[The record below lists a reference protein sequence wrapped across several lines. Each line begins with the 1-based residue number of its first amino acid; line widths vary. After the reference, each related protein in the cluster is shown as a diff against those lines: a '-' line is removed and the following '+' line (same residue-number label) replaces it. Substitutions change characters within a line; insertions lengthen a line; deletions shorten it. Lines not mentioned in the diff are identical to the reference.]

1 MLPLHRILTRAA
13 GAAALVALLISGS
26 PAPAQESQ
34 PAYIPVAHLTVAQMS
49 PADAA
54 LLHARHRELTTEA
67 AFFGYHL
74 DSAGWVSDQVLCPEI
89 DGVLLHY
96 RRIARNGAESLFAA
110 FIPRD
115 ATRVYVVP
123 VLYHGA
129 TPFASAV
136 GSERSVAVFN
146 RAVAAAS
153 AEKALNPGGSGNWLK
168 LAVCYAEFVGAE
180 PWVIT
185 QANQESGLI
194 HAPQPT
200 LRVSEIDHTSH
211 VVFADRDAPG
221 RYQVWDVAFSSHGRV
236 IAATESTL
244 ADYIARATSNQEPKE
259 KPMPPGAE
267 PKTIPLPAQTE
278 PKTVS
283 TPQQTQPRT
292 VQTPH

>member
-1 MLPLHRILTRAA
+1 MPSLHRILARAT
-13 GAAALVALLISGS
+13 GAAVLLVFLISGS
-26 PAPAQESQ
+26 SLHAQESQ
-34 PAYIPVAHLTVAQMS
+34 PAYIPLVHRTAAQMD

-74 DSAGWVSDQVLCPEI
+74 DDSGWTSDQVLCPEI

-96 RRIARNGAESLFAA
+96 RRTARNGAESLFAA

-115 ATRVYVVP
+115 ASRVYVVP

-129 TPFASAV
+129 TPFASAI
-136 GSERSVAVFN
+136 GSERSLAVFN

-153 AEKALNPGGSGNWLK
+153 AEKALNPDGSGNWLQ

-185 QANQESGLI
+185 QANQEASLI

-200 LRVSEIDHTSH
+200 LRVSEIDHFSH

-221 RYQVWDVAFSSHGRV
+221 RYQVWDVTFSSQGRV
-236 IAATESTL
+236 TAATESTL
-244 ADYIARATSNQEPKE
+244 ADYVARAASNQEPKE

-267 PKTIPLPAQTE
+267 PKTIPLPAQSE
-278 PKTVS
+278 PKTI
-283 TPQQTQPRT
+283 P
-292 VQTPH
+292 TPH